1 MRDCRSAES
10 FYLYL
15 EGELGPTERHELEAH
30 LETCPACRGVLAERR
45 LLHEAFTSLP
55 PFEVPPDFA
64 LSVMDRLPEPAEARP
79 RWLAPLVAG
88 TASLVVGLLGFYI
101 LTGESLSDV
110 LIAVG
115 RSFSSGFGRLL
126 PLFAKL
132 LKVGGLLLDVASGF
146 VTMLGKGLVTL
157 LSALGSEGI
166 GLILGLGLLLSLLCF
181 FGAKRLLSLGEKTW

>member
-1 MRDCRSAES
+1 VRDCRSAES

-15 EGELGPTERHELEAH
+15 EGELDPAERHGLEAH
-30 LETCPACRGVLAERR
+30 LEDCPACRETLADRR

-55 PFEVPPDFA
+55 PIEVPPDFA
-64 LSVMDRLPEPAEARP
+64 LSIMDRLPEPAEVRP
-79 RWLAPLVAG
+79 RWLAPLVAA
-88 TASLVVGLLGFYI
+88 TASLIVGLMGFYV

-110 LIAVG
+110 LVAVS

-132 LKVGGLLLDVASGF
+132 LKVGSLLLDISSGF

-157 LSALGSEGI
+157 LSSLGPDGI
-166 GLILGLGLLLSLLCF
+166 GLILGLGLLLSLLLF
-181 FGAKRLLSLGEKTW
+181 FGAKRLLALGEKT

>member
-1 MRDCRSAES
+1 VRDCWSAETL
-10 FYLYL
+10 YLYL
-15 EGELGPTERHELEAH
+15 EGELGPAERRGLEAH
-30 LETCPACRGVLAERR
+30 LEGCPACREALAERR

-55 PFEVPPDFA
+55 PLEVPPDFA

-79 RWLAPLVAG
+79 RWLAPLVAA
-88 TASLVVGLLGFYI
+88 TASLIVGLLGFYV

-110 LIAVG
+110 LVAVS

-146 VTMLGKGLVTL
+146 VTMLGKGLVAL
-157 LSALGSEGI
+157 LSSLGTEGI
-166 GLILGLGLLLSLLCF
+166 GLILGLGLLLSLLFF
-181 FGAKRLLSLGEKTW
+181 FGAKRLLSLGEKT

>member
-1 MRDCRSAES
+1 VRDCRSAETL
-10 FYLYL
+10 YLYL
-15 EGELGPTERHELEAH
+15 EGELGPAERRGLEAH
-30 LETCPACRGVLAERR
+30 LEGCPACREALAERR

-55 PFEVPPDFA
+55 PLEVPPDFA

-79 RWLAPLVAG
+79 RWLAPLVAA
-88 TASLVVGLLGFYI
+88 TASLIVGLLGFYV

-110 LIAVG
+110 LVAVS

-146 VTMLGKGLVTL
+146 VTILGKGLVAL
-157 LSALGSEGI
+157 LSSLGTEGI
-166 GLILGLGLLLSLLCF
+166 GLILGLGLLLSLLLF
-181 FGAKRLLSLGEKTW
+181 FGAKRLLSSGEKA

>member
-15 EGELGPTERHELEAH
+15 EGELDPAERRGLEAH
-30 LETCPACRGVLAERR
+30 LEVCPACREALAERR

-55 PFEVPPDFA
+55 PIVVPPDFA
-64 LSVMDRLPEPAEARP
+64 LSVMDSIPEKADGKAG
-79 RWLAPLVAG
+79 WLAPL
-88 TASLVVGLLGFYI
+88 ASGLAALVVGLLGFYI

-110 LIAVG
+110 LVAVS

-132 LKVGGLLLDVASGF
+132 LKVGSLLMDIASGL
-146 VTMLGKGLVTL
+146 VTMLGKGLVAL
-157 LSALGSEGI
+157 LSSLGTEGI
-166 GLILGLGLLLSLLCF
+166 VLILGLGLLLSLLLF
-181 FGAKRLLSLGEKTW
+181 FGAKRLLSSGEKA